1 MKRILLLL
9 CSVSM
14 LLLVTAPALFSQT
27 QEQPLGDVARLARRQ
42 KPAPTP
48 GERVYDNDNLPGKGV
63 VNTVGASADDAAKPA
78 DQSQAN
84 QDQANSSDA
93 NKDKNANQDKTAT
106 PSADEHKKM
115 NDEWSGK
122 IAQQKEEVSRLERE
136 LNVLQRESQIHAA
149 VNAADIGTRLGNN
162 AKYAEQERQY
172 QEQIAAKQKALDDA
186 KQKLADMQEEARK
199 SGVPVSA
206 RE

>member
-78 DQSQAN
+78 DQNRSEEHTSELQSHLN
-84 QDQANSSDA
+84 LVCRLLLEKK
-93 NKDKNANQDKTAT
+93 NKKPNLQKYPLPHPHHHSHTRSTA
-106 PSADEHKKM
+106 
-115 NDEWSGK
+115 
-122 IAQQKEEVSRLERE
+122 
-136 LNVLQRESQIHAA
+136 
-149 VNAADIGTRLGNN
+149 
-162 AKYAEQERQY
+162 
-172 QEQIAAKQKALDDA
+172 
-186 KQKLADMQEEARK
+186 
-199 SGVPVSA
+199 
-206 RE
+206 

>member
-78 DQSQAN
+78 DQNQAN
-84 QDQANSSDA
+84 GDQANSNDA
-93 NKDKNANQDKTAT
+93 NKDKTAT
-106 PSADEHKKM
+106 PSAEEHKKAT
-115 NDEWSGK
+115 DQWSGK
-122 IAQQKEEVSRLERE
+122 IAQQKDEVSRLERE

-149 VNAADIGTRLGNN
+149 VNSADMGTRLGNN
-162 AKYAEQERQY
+162 AKYAEEERQY

-199 SGVPVSA
+199 SGVPASA